1 MRLDLHIHS
10 KYSRDAANGSP
21 RDVLKRAKA
30 AGLDGL
36 AITDHNAIDGSL
48 EAASLAR
55 EFGLVVVTGVEV
67 STASGHVLAYGVT
80 DLIPRGLSVD
90 ETVRRVHE
98 LGGVAV
104 AAHPKRFP
112 SGIGLDI
119 AMSGPFD
126 GIETMNGGNPA
137 RGNAAARRI
146 AESRGLSQ
154 TGGSDAHK
162 PHEIGRSVTV
172 LADAV
177 TGDDVVDAIRKGTTR
192 SDGRSRTAGEGIVYS
207 YETLLE
213 WVRGG
218 FGRQ

>member
-10 KYSRDAANGSP
+10 GYSRDAANGSP

-48 EAASLAR
+48 EAESLAR
-55 EFGLVVVTGVEV
+55 EFGLIVVAGVEV
-67 STASGHVLAYGVT
+67 STASGHVLVYGVK
-80 DLIPRGLSVD
+80 DLVPRGLSVED
-90 ETVRRVHE
+90 TVSRIHE

-104 AAHPKRFP
+104 AAHPRRFP
-112 SGIGLDI
+112 SGIGLEM

-126 GIETMNGGNPA
+126 GIETINGGNPA
-137 RGNAAARRI
+137 GSNAAARRI

-172 LADAV
+172 LEDAT
-177 TGDDVVDAIRKGTTR
+177 TGDDVVDAIRRGTAR
-192 SDGRSRTAGEGIVYS
+192 SDGRSRTAREGMVYS

>member
-30 AGLDGL
+30 EGLDGL
-36 AITDHNAIDGSL
+36 AITDHNATEGSL
-48 EAASLAR
+48 EAASMAS
-55 EFGLVVVTGVEV
+55 EFGLIVVAGVEV
-67 STASGHVLAYGVT
+67 STASGHVLAYGVEEP
-80 DLIPRGLSVD
+80 IPRGLSVED
-90 ETVRRVHE
+90 TVRRVHE

-137 RGNAAARRI
+137 GSNAAARRI

-154 TGGSDAHK
+154 IGGSDAHK
-162 PHEIGRSVTV
+162 PHEISRSVTV
-172 LADAV
+172 IDAAA
-177 TGDDVVDAIRKGTTR
+177 TGADVVDAIRKGMAR
-192 SDGRSRTAGEGIVYS
+192 SDGRSRTTREGIVYS
-207 YETLLE
+207 CETLVE